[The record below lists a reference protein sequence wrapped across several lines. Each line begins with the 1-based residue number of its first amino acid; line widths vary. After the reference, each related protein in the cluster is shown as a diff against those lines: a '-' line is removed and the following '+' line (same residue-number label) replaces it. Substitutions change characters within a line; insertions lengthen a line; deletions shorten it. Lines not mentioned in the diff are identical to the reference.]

1 MEKSKFDTLISK
13 IDSIKYSDN
22 VTKGLNE
29 LKELIKFYKACEENA
44 GNLIDDTVNDGKPLP
59 RMRRSCHVPKD
70 NSDNN
75 TDTDDHD
82 LYGSYNLYNDN
93 DTCTRYHYPRDIG
106 HH

>member
-22 VTKGLNE
+22 VTKGLSE

-70 NSDNN
+70 DSDND
-75 TDTDDHD
+75 TDSYIDDHD
-82 LYGSYNLYNDN
+82 DYHWNNIDWDGDGNIDLNDN
-93 DTCTRYHYPRDIG
+93 RSY
-106 HH
+106 